1 MFRVTL
7 PSATIINRVGKIRRI
22 IINIV
27 RVLKSK
33 AHPSPPRLIQVFWE
47 YPPGCRNVGICVGKR
62 LFLAQSMDKDKRV
75 LHHMC
80 VSLVAV
86 RLLGRFMVIQLES

>member
-7 PSATIINRVGKIRRI
+7 PSATIINRVGKIRRM

-27 RVLKSK
+27 RVLESK
-33 AHPSPPRLIQVFWE
+33 TNPSPPHPSFLGV
-47 YPPGCRNVGICVGKR
+47 PPGCRNVGICLGKR
-62 LFLAQSMDKDKRV
+62 LFLAQRIRSMDKDKRA

-80 VSLVAV
+80 VSLVPV
-86 RLLGRFMVIQLES
+86 RLIGRFMVI